1 MSLGERVPNLRFPGF
16 EGEWIPTLLKSI
28 LHERKT
34 YAEKD
39 GSYPHATLSK
49 EGIYGKTDRYDRD
62 FLVSTENKEYK
73 ITLKNDLC
81 YNPAN
86 LKFGVICLNTFGS
99 AIFSPIYVT
108 FEIDK
113 SYSPQFVG
121 AALTQKDFIGYA
133 LRFQQGTVYER
144 MAVSPED
151 FLSISRRFPAIAEQ
165 EKIAEFMSL
174 LNSRIA
180 AQRKLVE
187 LLKKHKRGLLDRI
200 FERSKQTEKWKK
212 YRLDQIA
219 EINPSSESLP
229 CEFFYIDLESVSDG
243 VWHDKKVV
251 KKESAPSRAQRVIQK
266 NDILFQMVRPYQ
278 QNNLHITTSYDKP
291 IVASTGY
298 AQIRTSQNPSFIY
311 WLLHSRTFLRKVLL
325 RCTGSSY
332 PAINSSDLK
341 EIYVS
346 IPPLEDQNQYARAL
360 DSILQKCNIEESL
373 VCHLENLKSGL
384 LQQMF
389 V

>member
-1 MSLGERVPNLRFPGF
+1 MPKLRFPGF
-16 EGEWIPTLLKSI
+16 EGEWEEKRIGDIYSERSERPSEEMELLSVTITDGVIPRTDIEWKDNSSEDKSNYKI
-28 LHERKT
+28 VRIGDMAYNT
-34 YAEKD
+34 MRMWQGAC
-39 GSYPHATLSK
+39 GISSY
-49 EGIYGKTDRYDRD
+49 EGIVSPAYTILKDAALFNHDFMASLFKTEWLINNFRKNSQGLTSDTWNLKYPQIATIKIR
-62 FLVSTENKEYK
+62 LPSISEQNK
-73 ITLKNDLC
+73 I
-81 YNPAN
+81 AN
-86 LKFGVICLNTFGS
+86 L
-99 AIFSPIYVT
+99 
-108 FEIDK
+108 
-113 SYSPQFVG
+113 
-121 AALTQKDFIGYA
+121 LT
-133 LRFQQGTVYER
+133 L
-144 MAVSPED
+144 
-151 FLSISRRFPAIAEQ
+151 IS
-165 EKIAEFMSL
+165 
-174 LNSRIA
+174 SRIV

-219 EINPSSESLP
+219 KINPSSESLP

-243 VWHDKKVV
+243 VWHNKKVV
-251 KKESAPSRAQRVIQK
+251 KKESAPSRAQRIIQK

-278 QNNLHITTSYDKP
+278 QNNLHITSSYDKP

-346 IPPLEDQNQYARAL
+346 IPSLEDQDQYARAL
-360 DSILQKCNIEESL
+360 NSISQKCSIEESL

>member
-1 MSLGERVPNLRFPGF
+1 MFLNSELFDHQRGISNKGYKKISRNTLILSTQNLHLGNANVNLRFEHGIVSPAY
-16 EGEWIPTLLKSI
+16 
-28 LHERKT
+28 KT
-34 YAEKD
+34 YDIIGCNHYLLSHWIKSEKAKKFFYD
-39 GSYPHATLSK
+39 AT
-49 EGIYGKTDRYDRD
+49 T
-62 FLVSTENKEYK
+62 
-73 ITLKNDLC
+73 
-81 YNPAN
+81 
-86 LKFGVICLNTFGS
+86 
-99 AIFSPIYVT
+99 
-108 FEIDK
+108 
-113 SYSPQFVG
+113 VG
-121 AALTQKDFIGYA
+121 ASLCRRNVEWET
-133 LRFQQGTVYER
+133 LYEQTLVLPNLDEQNHL
-144 MAVSPED
+144 AN
-151 FLSISRRFPAIAEQ
+151 FLNLLIA
-165 EKIAEFMSL
+165 
-174 LNSRIA
+174 RVA

-200 FERSKQTEKWKK
+200 FERSKQTEKWEK

-219 EINPSSESLP
+219 KINPSSESLP

-346 IPPLEDQNQYARAL
+346 IPPLEDQDQYARAL
-360 DSILQKCNIEESL
+360 NSISQKCNIEESL

>member
-1 MSLGERVPNLRFPGF
+1 MPKLRFPGF
-16 EGEWIPTLLKSI
+16 EGEWERTSLGEKCKIIMGQSPDSASYNTIGVGIPLVQGNADIKNRVSCPNRHTSKPTKICRPNSVLLSV
-28 LHERKT
+28 R
-34 YAEKD
+34 A
-39 GSYPHATLSK
+39 P
-49 EGIYGKTDRYDRD
+49 
-62 FLVSTENKEYK
+62 V
-73 ITLKNDLC
+73 
-81 YNPAN
+81 
-86 LKFGVICLNTFGS
+86 
-99 AIFSPIYVT
+99 
-108 FEIDK
+108 
-113 SYSPQFVG
+113 
-121 AALTQKDFIGYA
+121 
-133 LRFQQGTVYER
+133 GTVGIANQTLCLGRGVCAIESDNNAFLYQFLIFKEDSWRNIEQGGTFTAINGDDIKKFTFIMPCEIER
-144 MAVSPED
+144 
-151 FLSISRRFPAIAEQ
+151 
-165 EKIAEFMSL
+165 EKIATFLSL
-174 LNSRIA
+174 IDSSIA
-180 AQRKLVE
+180 TQRKLVE
-187 LLKKHKRGLLDRI
+187 LLKKHKRGLLNRI
-200 FERSKQTEKWKK
+200 FERSKQTEEWKK

-278 QNNLHITTSYDKP
+278 QNNLHITSSYDKP

-346 IPPLEDQNQYARAL
+346 IPPLEYQDQYARTL
-360 DSILQKCNIEESL
+360 NSISQKCNIEESL
-373 VCHLENLKSGL
+373 VCHLKNLKSGL

>member
-1 MSLGERVPNLRFPGF
+1 MPKLRFPGF
-16 EGEWIPTLLKSI
+16 EGEWEWMPVSDLLTSMNDKPYQVRASEYHDYGLYDVVDQGKNDIVARSNLKSKLFTSVPIIVFGDHTTISKYRDTPFIVGGDGVKLLKSNNN
-28 LHERKT
+28 T
-34 YAEKD
+34 
-39 GSYPHATLSK
+39 
-49 EGIYGKTDRYDRD
+49 
-62 FLVSTENKEYK
+62 N
-73 ITLKNDLC
+73 
-81 YNPAN
+81 N
-86 LKFGVICLNTFGS
+86 LKYLYY
-99 AIFSPIYVT
+99 AILKYGPKAEGYKRHFPILKEKRLPIPVNGEQHKIST
-108 FEIDK
+108 
-113 SYSPQFVG
+113 
-121 AALTQKDFIGYA
+121 
-133 LRFQQGTVYER
+133 
-144 MAVSPED
+144 
-151 FLSISRRFPAIAEQ
+151 FLS
-165 EKIAEFMSL
+165 L
-174 LNSRIA
+174 LDCRIA

-219 EINPSSESLP
+219 KINPSSESLP

-243 VWHDKKVV
+243 VWHNKKVV
-251 KKESAPSRAQRVIQK
+251 KKESAPSRAQRIIQK

-278 QNNLHITTSYDKP
+278 QNNLHITSSYDKP

-346 IPPLEDQNQYARAL
+346 IPSLEDQDQYARAL
-360 DSILQKCNIEESL
+360 NSISQKCSIEESL

>member
-1 MSLGERVPNLRFPGF
+1 VPKLRFPGF
-16 EGEWIPTLLKSI
+16 EGEWEAKKFGSLICETNNRTTKENEDILLSAAIEGMFLNSELFDHQRGISNKGYKKISRNTLI
-28 LHERKT
+28 LSTQNLHLGNANVNLRFEHGIVSPAYKT
-34 YAEKD
+34 YDIIGCNHYLLSHWIKSEKAKKFFYD
-39 GSYPHATLSK
+39 AT
-49 EGIYGKTDRYDRD
+49 T
-62 FLVSTENKEYK
+62 
-73 ITLKNDLC
+73 
-81 YNPAN
+81 
-86 LKFGVICLNTFGS
+86 
-99 AIFSPIYVT
+99 
-108 FEIDK
+108 
-113 SYSPQFVG
+113 VG
-121 AALTQKDFIGYA
+121 ASLCRRNVEWETLYEQTLALPNLDEQNQLAK
-133 LRFQQGTVYER
+133 
-144 MAVSPED
+144 
-151 FLSISRRFPAIAEQ
+151 FLNLLIARIS
-165 EKIAEFMSL
+165 
-174 LNSRIA
+174 

-187 LLKKHKRGLLDRI
+187 LLKKHKRGLLNRI
-200 FERSKQTEKWKK
+200 FERSKQTEEWKK

-278 QNNLHITTSYDKP
+278 QNNLHITSSYDKP

-346 IPPLEDQNQYARAL
+346 IPPLEYQDQYARTL
-360 DSILQKCNIEESL
+360 NSISQKCNIEESL
-373 VCHLENLKSGL
+373 VCHLKNLKSGL